1 MRGGTAPLRLR
12 PFFAA
17 APARFAADGAAPAS
31 RPRDAHA
38 ETNPT
43 PARSRPLAPPPRGGL
58 LAAALSSASS
68 SATWGPMARSQPTN
82 AARASSPPP
91 AASLFSSSE
100 K

>member
-38 ETNPT
+38 ETRPT

-68 SATWGPMARSQPTN
+68 ATWGPMARSQPTN
-82 AARASSPPP
+82 AASASSPPP
-91 AASLFSSSE
+91 PASLFSSSE

>member
-68 SATWGPMARSQPTN
+68 ATWGPMARSQPTN
-82 AARASSPPP
+82 AASASSPPP
-91 AASLFSSSE
+91 PASLFSSSE